1 MATIT
6 KRKVKG
12 HVYYYLVE
20 GKRVDG
26 KSRLVKQQY
35 LGRAEQVVARL
46 EGQPPEPTRVRV
58 AEYGGSQALL
68 SMARRLRLVE
78 IIDAVAPKR
87 EQGLSVGTYILL
99 AVLNRVLAPCSKAPW
114 HEWFRHTA
122 LYHDFSVREGDL
134 RSQRFWDHMGYLTVD
149 RIREVERRLTQ
160 HMAVEFD
167 LDLSTVVYDA
177 TNFYTWIDTQTASE
191 LAQRG
196 HQKQHRED
204 LKAVGLALLVTT
216 DFNIPLFHAVYP
228 GNRADSQQF
237 QSVTEDLI
245 DRYQTLRAHCDH
257 MTLVY
262 DKGNNSQTHQAAVDA
277 SPYGFVGSL
286 KANQV
291 PDLLTIPRD
300 QYVVLPE
307 FGDLQAYRTTRKIFG
322 VDRTVVVTYNE
333 SLFLGQWQG
342 EFARLRK
349 IHERLRAIQKGLDT
363 PRRRRPSVA
372 SLRKRVD
379 DTLAKA
385 GPHLQDWVATTVTET
400 AEGPQFTFRIDHN
413 ACMAW
418 GNTHWGKTILFTDHA
433 EWSTAQIVATYRDG
447 WHVEDTFRDMKQ
459 PSWLHWQPQFHWTD
473 DKIRVHALICVLA
486 VALAHLLRREVAR
499 AGIDLSLP
507 QLLHDLTAV
516 QEVLL
521 EYPPPSTMGVR
532 LTLTDRTRR
541 QQHIL
546 DHLKIPEPMAKPV
559 I

>member
-1 MATIT
+1 
-6 KRKVKG
+6 
-12 HVYYYLVE
+12 
-20 GKRVDG
+20 
-26 KSRLVKQQY
+26 
-35 LGRAEQVVARL
+35 
-46 EGQPPEPTRVRV
+46 
-58 AEYGGSQALL
+58 
-68 SMARRLRLVE
+68 
-78 IIDAVAPKR
+78 
-87 EQGLSVGTYILL
+87 
-99 AVLNRVLAPCSKAPW
+99 
-114 HEWFRHTA
+114 
-122 LYHDFSVREGDL
+122 
-134 RSQRFWDHMGYLTVD
+134 MGYLTVD

-167 LDLSTVVYDA
+167 WDLSTVVYDA

-262 DKGNNSQTHQAAVDA
+262 DKGNNSQTNQAAVDA

-286 KANQV
+286 KANPV